1 MDNPKKL
8 TTQGTQ
14 YEEKHSIICVEQ
26 HRVHNTKKNTAQYVL
41 NNTVFFLKNTAQY
54 MLNTTLRK
62 QTQAT

>member
-41 NNTVFFLKNTAQY
+41 NNTGYTIRGK
-54 MLNTTLRK
+54 
-62 QTQAT
+62 TQHNIC